1 MKWFTIIISILFALI
16 FLFLAMAAA
25 ALFAIARD
33 NVMEDEQ
40 NTKRQASISKTTT
53 NKRK

>member
-1 MKWFTIIISILFALI
+1 MKWFAIIISILIALT

-25 ALFAIARD
+25 LFAIAGD
-33 NVMEDEQ
+33 DVMKDEQ
-40 NTKRQASISKTTT
+40 NKKRQESISKTK

>member
-1 MKWFTIIISILFALI
+1 MKWFAIIISILIALI

-25 ALFAIARD
+25 ALFAIAGD
-33 NVMEDEQ
+33 DVMEDKQ
-40 NTKRQASISKTTT
+40 NKKRQESISKTT

>member
-1 MKWFTIIISILFALI
+1 MIWFAIIISILIVLM

-25 ALFAIARD
+25 ALFAIAGD
-33 NVMEDEQ
+33 DVMEDEL
-40 NTKRQASISKTTT
+40 NKKRQESISKTTT